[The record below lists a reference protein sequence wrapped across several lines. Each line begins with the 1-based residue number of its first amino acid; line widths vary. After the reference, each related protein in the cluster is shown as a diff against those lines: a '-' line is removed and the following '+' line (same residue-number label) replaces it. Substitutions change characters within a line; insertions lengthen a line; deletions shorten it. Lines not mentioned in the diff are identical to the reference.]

1 MKIHLDKAVF
11 TGYNERRKIENTKH
25 LRGKAMSNNTEN
37 FKKTKY
43 ACYYTY
49 LATASIFCLPPMLF
63 VTFKEMYSIPY
74 TLLGTLVSVN
84 FCTQLAIDLIFSFF
98 AEFFNI
104 KKIIKVLPLMTTAGL
119 LTYAITPNLFPQHA
133 FIGLLVG
140 TVIFSLASGLNEVL
154 LSPIVA
160 SLPSET
166 PDRDMSMLHS
176 LYAWGVLFVVGTST
190 VFLKIF
196 GTENW
201 MYLTFFWAL
210 LPIFS
215 SVLFCTSPLPDLNL
229 SGSGTK
235 HSGKSDKFGLVL
247 CVLCIFFGG
256 AAENTMTNW
265 ISAYLENSLNIPKAV
280 GDIVGLA
287 LFAIL
292 LGFGRT
298 VYAKYGKNITTVL
311 LICMVCSTVCYLI
324 AGLSPIPAISLI
336 ACTLTG
342 ICTSMLWPGSL
353 IMMEEKLP
361 NVGVAAYALM
371 AAGGDLGGS
380 IAPQIM
386 GAIVDTVQ
394 NSHFGEMSA
403 EKFAIT
409 AEQAGMKAGMLST
422 AIFPLAGT
430 FLLVYIKRHFGKRE
444 RLK

>member
-1 MKIHLDKAVF
+1 
-11 TGYNERRKIENTKH
+11 
-25 LRGKAMSNNTEN
+25 MSNNTEN

-43 ACYYTY
+43 TCYYTY
-49 LATASIFCLPPMLF
+49 LAMSSVFSLPPMLF
-63 VTFKEMYSIPY
+63 VTFKEMYGIPY
-74 TLLGTLVSVN
+74 TLLGTLVSIN

-98 AEFFNI
+98 GKYFNI
-104 KKIIKVLPLMTTAGL
+104 RKTVQILPLITTVGL
-119 LTYAITPNLFPQHA
+119 LVYAITPTLFPNFA
-133 FIGLLVG
+133 YIGLLCG
-140 TVIFSLASGLNEVL
+140 TVIFSVASGLSEVL

-160 SLPSET
+160 ALPSDNPE
-166 PDRDMSMLHS
+166 RDMSMLHS
-176 LYAWGVLFVVGTST
+176 LYAWGVLTVVALST

-201 MYLTFFWAL
+201 MYLTVFWAL
-210 LPIFS
+210 LPIIS
-215 SVLFCTSPLPDLNL
+215 CVLFCTSPIPDLNL
-229 SGSGTK
+229 SSGSGQQ
-235 HSGKSDKFGLVL
+235 SGKSNKFGLAL

-265 ISAYLENSLNIPKAV
+265 ISAYMENSLNIPKAV

-311 LICMVCSTVCYLI
+311 LIGMICATLCYLI

-361 NVGVAAYALM
+361 NAGVAAYALM

-386 GAIVDTVQ
+386 GAVVDAVQ
-394 NSHFGEMSA
+394 NSRFGEISA

-409 AEQAGMKAGMLST
+409 AEQAGMKTGMLT
-422 AIFPLAGT
+422 AAIFPIAGT
-430 FLLVYIKRHFGKRE
+430 FLLIYIKKYFGKRE
-444 RLK
+444 HLK